1 MNYFHLN
8 LSKLKNKKN
17 KICIIGAGYVGLPLG
32 IRLAEQKFNVTF
44 IDKNAK
50 IINSLRKGKSH
61 LSNIDAKKIFENRR
75 NLSFTSKYNVIKNCD
90 FIIICLPTPLTKN
103 KEPDLSYINDCMKE
117 MKKYLSKG
125 KAIFLESTTYPG
137 TTDELAQ
144 KYLEDFIIGKN
155 FFLIYSPEREDP
167 ANKKYNISNVPKVV
181 SGHTKNCLRLAI
193 NFYNYIAKETVPV
206 SSTKTAELT
215 KLLENI
221 YRSVNVGL
229 VNEMKMIADKMNI
242 NIFEVIDAASTKPF
256 GFSTFYPGPGLGGHC
271 IPIDPFYLSWK
282 AKEFDFSTKFIELAG
297 EINSNMPIWISNK
310 ILENLNLLGKS
321 IKLTKILILGLTY
334 KKNVNDLRESPSI
347 KILELLKKFKAKL
360 YFNDPYFNKDF
371 NKVKFF
377 KMNYKKLK
385 NFDCVV
391 LLTDHD
397 EYNYKKILSNSNL
410 IFDTRGKF
418 KKNKKI
424 VISI

>member
-1 MNYFHLN
+1 MNYLN
-8 LSKLKNKKN
+8 ANLIKLKNKSS

-32 IRLAEQKFNVTF
+32 IKLAEKNFKVTLL
-44 IDKNAK
+44 DKNIK
-50 IINSLRKGKSH
+50 IINMLKRGKSH
-61 LSNIDAKKIFENRR
+61 LSNIDSEDIIKNKK
-75 NLSFTSKYNVIKNCD
+75 NLSYTSKYNCIKNCNI
-90 FIIICLPTPLTKN
+90 IIICLPTPLTKN
-103 KEPDLSYINDCMKE
+103 KEPDLKHINDSMKE

-125 KAIFLESTTYPG
+125 QAIFLESTTYPG
-137 TTDELAQ
+137 TTDELAH
-144 KYLEDFIIGKN
+144 KYLTKFILGEN
-155 FFLIYSPEREDP
+155 FFLVYSPEREDP
-167 ANKKYNISNVPKVV
+167 ANKKYNVSNVPKVV
-181 SGHTKNCLRLAI
+181 SGHSKNCLKLAV
-193 NFYNYIAKETVPV
+193 NFYNFITRETVPV

-271 IPIDPFYLSWK
+271 IPIDPYYLSWK

-297 EINSNMPIWISNK
+297 EINSNMPNWIVNK
-310 ILENLNLLGKS
+310 ILENLNLLGKP
-321 IKLTKILILGLTY
+321 IKLSKILILGLTY

-347 KILELLKKFKAKL
+347 KILELLKKFKPEL
-360 YFNDPYFNKDF
+360 YFNDPYYFSDF
-371 NKVKFF
+371 DKVKFF
-377 KMNYKKLK
+377 KMEYKKLK
-385 NFDCVV
+385 KFDCVI

-397 EYNYKKILSNSNL
+397 IYDYEKILFNSNL

-418 KKNKKI
+418 QQNKKI

>member
-1 MNYFHLN
+1 M
-8 LSKLKNKKN
+8 
-17 KICIIGAGYVGLPLG
+17 
-32 IRLAEQKFNVTF
+32 
-44 IDKNAK
+44 
-50 IINSLRKGKSH
+50 
-61 LSNIDAKKIFENRR
+61 
-75 NLSFTSKYNVIKNCD
+75 FTSKSRVA
-90 FIIICLPTPLTKN
+90 
-103 KEPDLSYINDCMKE
+103 
-117 MKKYLSKG
+117 KG
-125 KAIFLESTTYPG
+125 QAIFLESTTYPG
-137 TTDELAQ
+137 TTDELAH
-144 KYLEDFIIGKN
+144 KYLTKFILGEN

-181 SGHTKNCLRLAI
+181 SGHTKNCLKLAK
-193 NFYNYIAKETVPV
+193 NFYNYITKETVPV

-297 EINSNMPIWISNK
+297 EINSNMPNWIVNK
-310 ILENLNLLGKS
+310 ILENLNFLGKT
-321 IKLTKILILGLTY
+321 IKLSKILILGLTY

-347 KILELLKKFKAKL
+347 KILELLKKFKPKL
-360 YFNDPYFNKDF
+360 YFNDPYYFKDF

-377 KMNYKKLK
+377 NMNYKKLK
-385 NFDCVV
+385 NFDCIV

-397 EYNYKKILSNSNL
+397 IYDYKKILSNSNL

-418 KKNKKI
+418 KENKKI
-424 VISI
+424 VINI